1 MIDFI
6 LRLWSGIQEL
16 GAEHN
21 VDPFLFAILYLGTIP
36 PYLGSMIWAVRNFK
50 KGKGI
55 ALPVL
60 STAFFF
66 ILPALYVILFGE
78 NMAWWAYAVI
88 VFIVVYG
95 SFSGYS
101 KFKKQTERELM

>member
-1 MIDFI
+1 MMD
-6 LRLWSGIQEL
+6 LLQDLWNYVQEL
-16 GAEHN
+16 GIKHN
-21 VDPFLFAILYLGTIP
+21 VNPVLFAILYFGTIP
-36 PYLGSMIWAVRNFK
+36 PYLGSMIWAIRNFK

-66 ILPALYVILFGE
+66 ILPALYVILFGK

-88 VFIVVYG
+88 AFIVFYG
-95 SFSGYS
+95 SYSGYS
-101 KFKKQTERELM
+101 KFKKQVE